1 MATATSR
8 RAAPDKKVLE
18 RRRKLALERLDIER
32 RLEPDNTRIAEI
44 EAELK
49 KIATDAGDSFREQF
63 PDGSYVNVDPGH
75 AAEFKGNVPQI
86 QTEKWNTLAEL
97 ERKRILKTGAV
108 KIVSSFGKASNGRVT
123 VKVL

>member
-75 AAEFKGNVPQI
+75 AAEFKGNVPVI
-86 QTEKWNTLAEL
+86 QTEAWLA
-97 ERKRILKTGAV
+97 LKP
-108 KIVSSFGKASNGRVT
+108 SMMSMMLKAFVMPTTHRMVRAAA
-123 VKVL
+123 K